1 METEGLFK
9 EDFVFDGPVV
19 GVRRE
24 IGQVRHRPFHVVF
37 VPEQH
42 TQRLFYKRMIGRVK
56 RERGGVER
64 GVEEGADQVKEQP

>member
-1 METEGLFK
+1 MEDLSVEAKGLFK

-42 TQRLFYKRMIGRVK
+42 TQRLL
-56 RERGGVER
+56 
-64 GVEEGADQVKEQP
+64 